1 MKISIKPS
9 GDSALIVFFG
19 DAIDPAVNRNIGK
32 ALKAIAERHI
42 EGLVELVPTYGTILV
57 VYDPLKADY
66 ETMKEQMAFLTG
78 MTPAAEEEGEEGAV
92 LEIPVCYGGVF
103 GPDLD
108 HVAEVNGLTPEEVVG
123 IHSKPAYLVYMV
135 GFTPGF
141 PYLGGMD
148 ERIAT
153 PRLLS
158 PRERIP
164 AGSVGIAGHQT
175 GVYPLESPGGWQ
187 IIGRTPVTL
196 FDPEKDPPAL
206 LSAGMRI
213 RFKPVDQTA
222 YEAMKARGEK
232 GGEAYDPVQG

>member
-19 DAIDPAVNRNIGK
+19 EAIDPAVNRNIGK
-32 ALKAIAERHI
+32 ALKAIVDKRI
-42 EGLVELVPTYGTILV
+42 EGVVELVPTYGTILV

-66 ETMKEQMAFLTG
+66 ETMKERLGFLSG
-78 MTPAAEEEGEEGAV
+78 MTPAAEAEGEERAV
-92 LEIPVCYGGVF
+92 LEIPVCYGGVH

-108 HVAEVNGLTPEEVVG
+108 YVAEVNGLTVEEVVG
-123 IHSKPAYLVYMV
+123 IHSKPDYLVYML

-175 GVYPLESPGGWQ
+175 GIYPLESPGGWQ

-196 FDPEKDPPAL
+196 FDPEKDPPAM

-213 RFKPVDQTA
+213 RFKPVDQAA
-222 YEAMKARGEK
+222 YEAIKARGGK
-232 GGEAYDPVQG
+232 GGEAHDPVQG